1 METEIGIARIRER
14 VTECALDVL
23 IVDDADEFGQSSGPL
38 LHDLAT
44 DNPEMLLVGAM
55 RTTRLEQ
62 LSVMQLLSDLAV
74 TRHDV
79 PPLEDSDIDL
89 LIDAL
94 ERANRLGAL
103 KGLTRDEQRE
113 MFHRQADRQ
122 LLVAMIQ
129 ATSDERFEDKV
140 REECDELPSELAIIY
155 ATIALATSFRQ
166 YLKPTEVLLAIGD
179 TSNEALNQIQRLV
192 NAKLVVRREGEQ
204 LRVRHRLI
212 ADRVLDHYKA
222 EGSLGEVLRGLLFAM
237 ATSVGPSVSRHA
249 RPWRMLIRLLN
260 HDLMIRLSGGNLEIP
275 RIAYEEVEG
284 LLANE
289 AHYWL
294 QRGRFETEAGDPIH
308 AQNFCDQA
316 RGLAPDD
323 LLVKT
328 GWAAFTLKRAAANPG
343 APNAAD
349 RVDEALG
356 ELEIA
361 IAVRGKTDVYPYHV
375 IGSQGL
381 SWSATGSAWERC
393 EVQILRVSPIHCE
406 GGLQIPPGREGTPTA
421 WRRHRARLPNAC
433 GAGPRLGIQH
443 ELSVAS

>member
-1 METEIGIARIRER
+1 
-14 VTECALDVL
+14 
-23 IVDDADEFGQSSGPL
+23 
-38 LHDLAT
+38 
-44 DNPEMLLVGAM
+44 
-55 RTTRLEQ
+55 
-62 LSVMQLLSDLAV
+62 
-74 TRHDV
+74 
-79 PPLEDSDIDL
+79 
-89 LIDAL
+89 
-94 ERANRLGAL
+94 
-103 KGLTRDEQRE
+103 
-113 MFHRQADRQ
+113 
-122 LLVAMIQ
+122 
-129 ATSDERFEDKV
+129 V

-328 GWAAFTLKRAAANPG
+328 GWAAITLKRAAANPG

-381 SWSATGSAWERC
+381 SWARRAPLGRDARSRFYEYLRSIVKEGCRYHPDARELQQLGEDIERDYLMLAVPDPDS
-393 EVQILRVSPIHCE
+393 ESSTSSQ
-406 GGLQIPPGREGTPTA
+406 
-421 WRRHRARLPNAC
+421 
-433 GAGPRLGIQH
+433 
-443 ELSVAS
+443 